1 MRATAHSFRG
11 LEKQRGIALYIA
23 LIILLILTLLGL
35 VAVQITTMQERMA
48 GNYRTVNL
56 AFQNAESRVRD
67 SELEIGRTVTAGTAP
82 IMTDNTCAN
91 FNIDSWAN
99 QVDVPDADATAIRTR
114 RVDRCSGTSSGKYG
128 QKVNDD
134 TNSIYQITGAAS
146 DRATDGSTVV
156 VIETVFIP

>member
-1 MRATAHSFRG
+1 MRANAPSFRG
-11 LEKQRGIALYIA
+11 LRKQRGIALYVA
-23 LIILLILTLLGL
+23 LILLLVLTLLGL
-35 VAVQITTMQERMA
+35 VAVQVTTMQERMA
-48 GNYRTVNL
+48 GNYRTLNL

-67 SELEIGRTVTAGTAP
+67 SELDIFRTVTAGTAP
-82 IMTDNTCAN
+82 TMTDNTCVN

-99 QVDVPDADATAIRTR
+99 QVDVPNATAAAIRTR

-146 DRATDGSTVV
+146 DRVTNGSTVV
-156 VIETVFIP
+156 VLETVFIP

>member
-1 MRATAHSFRG
+1 MRARIPSSPGRRQ
-11 LEKQRGIALYIA
+11 QRGIALYIA
-23 LIILLILTLLGL
+23 LILLLLLTLLGL
-35 VAVQITTMQERMA
+35 AAVQVTTMQERMA
-48 GNYRTVNL
+48 GNYRTLNL

-67 SELEIGRTVTAGTAP
+67 SELAIGRTVNTGSAP
-82 IMTDNTCAN
+82 TMTDNTCAG
-91 FNIDSWAN
+91 FDIDSWAN
-99 QVDVPDADATAIRTR
+99 LVDVPNATATAVRTR

-156 VIETVFIP
+156 VLETVFIP